1 MQLEIQNSKE
11 LPINCLRNR
20 LWIVLRVHGMQRLF
34 EAWRNDAAWTRR
46 SGRNHMGFTSGYK
59 KGQQEVTNKFGNGYF
74 HCEKNVLEQS
84 SLASTPANL
93 LFQIQFG
100 SFSAQLIKGS
110 LNNWLVVLSNS
121 EFLVAFQVRCFTL
134 IDCTD
139 WFHWFKS
146 HCN

>member
-1 MQLEIQNSKE
+1 MQLKIPNSKE

-74 HCEKNVLEQS
+74 HLREKCIGTI
-84 SLASTPANL
+84 LAGFKTSELVVPDSVRLTLSTTHKR
-93 LFQIQFG
+93 FFK
-100 SFSAQLIKGS
+100 QLIGS
-110 LNNWLVVLSNS
+110 SFEFWISSCIPSPLFYADWL
-121 EFLVAFQVRCFTL
+121 
-134 IDCTD
+134 
-139 WFHWFKS
+139 HWFKS
-146 HCN
+146 HCI